1 MQAYLSFPSL
11 KDPKAQAHTAEI
23 IAFTDY
29 NSFAQWREQPW
40 LKRDEDY
47 QALKQRL
54 SEALIAFVD
63 QHYPG
68 FAEIVEYHEL
78 STPITN
84 EHFTSHPKGGI
95 YGLPFVGERFHRE
108 NLAWTHP
115 VTPLPG
121 LYLTGAD
128 VCSLGIGGAMM
139 GGVITLGNLPNG
151 ISIPQVFTTAARA
164 NPNQGSR
171 LTGKTLNYHPM

>member
-1 MQAYLSFPSL
+1 M
-11 KDPKAQAHTAEI
+11 
-23 IAFTDY
+23 
-29 NSFAQWREQPW
+29 NS
-40 LKRDEDY
+40 
-47 QALKQRL
+47 
-54 SEALIAFVD
+54 FVD

-84 EHFTSHPKGGI
+84 EHFTDHPNGGI
-95 YGLPFVGERFHRE
+95 YGLPFVGERFHWG

-128 VCSLGIGGAMM
+128 VCSLGIGGDMM

-164 NPNQGSR
+164 NRNQKSR
-171 LTGKTLNYHPM
+171 LTSKALNYQTM